1 MHRSDWKSVLDA
13 VGTAALE
20 HLRSLPDR
28 RVYPQG
34 EYADMRAALT
44 THPPKQAST
53 RRKSSTSSPATSGR
67 ISRRTPA
74 VGSSAS

>member
-13 VGTAALE
+13 AGTAALE

-34 EYADMRAALT
+34 EYADMRAALD
-44 THPPKQAST
+44 HPPTEAGLDAAQVVDQLA
-53 RRKSSTSSPATSGR
+53 RDLGP
-67 ISRRTPA
+67 
-74 VGSSAS
+74 